1 MIKNLISS
9 MVLTLAMLTA
19 TAQQLPQFS
28 STDYDGWTYNNPGV
42 ELNATNIADGKIT
55 LYVNK
60 DGLVHILM
68 SPLLHCEGI
77 DTIAASVKWYTR
89 NAFSSDFDL
98 AKSTLTLAIDDA
110 DGHPLDSITA
120 VPSLAGTVN
129 HTLSLSLPVPC
140 GLGTAR
146 LRLVSWTADVNSCGA
161 VKKAT
166 FTAITSGD
174 MPLAGDVDGDGQRTI
189 SDVTAIIDLLL
200 TNHGDAFP
208 TSADV
213 DQDGN
218 LTISDVTA
226 LIDLLLT
233 ATS

>member
-1 MIKNLISS
+1 
-9 MVLTLAMLTA
+9 VLTLAMLTA
-19 TAQQLPQFS
+19 AAQQLPQFS

-120 VPSLAGTVN
+120 VPSVAGTAN

-200 TNHGDAFP
+200 TNHGDAFS